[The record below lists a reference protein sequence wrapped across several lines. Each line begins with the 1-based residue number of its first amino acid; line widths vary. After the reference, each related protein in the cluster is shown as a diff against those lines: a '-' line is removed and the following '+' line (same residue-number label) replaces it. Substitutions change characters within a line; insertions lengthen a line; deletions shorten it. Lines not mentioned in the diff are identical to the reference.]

1 MGDANVIMV
10 VATDDGGE
18 KVITMEDVVCSECGK
33 GTDDELMLLCDG
45 CPDGATHTYCC
56 DPPRDEVPGED
67 EDWFCKECIR
77 RMLVCGITSLGAK
90 VLTRGAQSRS
100 LSPSQKMIAL

>member
-1 MGDANVIMV
+1 MV

-45 CPDGATHTYCC
+45 CPTEPPIRIAATHRATRCL
-56 DPPRDEVPGED
+56 V
-67 EDWFCKECIR
+67 
-77 RMLVCGITSLGAK
+77 RMRTGSAK
-90 VLTRGAQSRS
+90 SAFGWIGLKWR
-100 LSPSQKMIAL
+100 